1 MVVGFATTNAIS
13 AYHYWCCECESRPGR
28 GVQHYVIKCVSDLR
42 QVGSF
47 IKIKKYEWPKVQ
59 LKRSL
64 SKEHQRLRQTH
75 TGKLNDFYTFCYHFG
90 WFMVLNA
97 TFNNISVIQLYWWRK
112 LPTCRKSLTHFI
124 T

>member
-1 MVVGFATTNAIS
+1 M
-13 AYHYWCCECESRPGR
+13 P
-28 GVQHYVIKCVSDLR
+28 YVKPRSKGENY
-42 QVGSF
+42 QNYKNYEY